1 MSETD
6 PRSKLQAAIREP
18 LVHFLLLG
26 AAIYGFYAL
35 AGPDVS
41 EEPDNQIVVSV
52 GEIDWL
58 RTSWEKRWNRPPTP
72 EEQAGLVKEH
82 IRQTVFYREAIAMGL
97 DADDLIIRR
106 RLSQKLEFLVQDL
119 AASVAPTDEELRSFF
134 TENSRNYVLPT
145 LFTFTHVF
153 VDPDKREDETL
164 VDAERIGAELRALD
178 PPTEGAGEMG
188 DSFMLQS
195 YYPERDE
202 IEISKLFGAEFA
214 RTVSG
219 LEPGSWQGP
228 ILSGYGVHW
237 VYVEST
243 TPAELPEFADV
254 RDRVVQD
261 WEDARREEVNEE
273 YYAALLDRYEVVIED
288 EAEAESTDD
297 GSSIAGAPVEKVAL
311 VEDAS

>member
-1 MSETD
+1 MSE
-6 PRSKLQAAIREP
+6 PHSRSKLQAVIREP

-26 AAIYGFYAL
+26 AAIYGLYAL
-35 AGPDVS
+35 AGPDVEADS
-41 EEPDNQIVVSV
+41 DNRIVVSA
-52 GEIDWL
+52 GEVDWL

-72 EEQAGLVKEH
+72 EEQAGLIKEH

-119 AASVAPTDEELRSFF
+119 AASVPPTKEELESYFA
-134 TENSRNYVLPT
+134 ENSSRYELPT

-164 VDAERIGAELRALD
+164 ADAERIGADLRSLD
-178 PPTEGAGEMG
+178 PPTEGASELG

-202 IEISKLFGAEFA
+202 LEISKLFGAEFA
-214 RTVSG
+214 RTISG
-219 LEPGSWQGP
+219 LESGSWQGP

-243 TPAELPEFADV
+243 TPAELPGFADV

-273 YYAALLDRYEVVIED
+273 YYAALLARYEIVIED
-288 EAEAESTDD
+288 DAEKESTGD
-297 GSSIAGAPVEKVAL
+297 GSSIAGAPIEEVAL
-311 VEDAS
+311 VGDAS

>member
-6 PRSKLQAAIREP
+6 SRSKLQAVIREP
-18 LVHFLLLG
+18 LIHFLLLG
-26 AAIYGFYAL
+26 AAIYGLYAL
-35 AGPDVS
+35 AGPDVEKGS
-41 EEPDNQIVVSV
+41 DNRIVVSA

-58 RTSWEKRWNRPPTP
+58 RTSWVKRWNRPPTP
-72 EEQAGLVKEH
+72 EEQAGLNKEH
-82 IRQTVFYREAIAMGL
+82 IRQTIFYREALAMGL

-119 AASVAPTDEELRSFF
+119 AASVAPTEEELQSFF
-134 TENSRNYVLPT
+134 RESSSNYVLPT

-164 VDAERIGAELRALD
+164 AEAERIGAELRALD
-178 PPTEGAGEMG
+178 PPTEGASELG

-202 IEISKLFGAEFA
+202 LEISKLFGAEFA

-273 YYAALLDRYEVVIED
+273 YYEALLARYEIVIED
-288 EAEAESTDD
+288 DVEEESAED
-297 GSSIAGAPVEKVAL
+297 GSSLVGTPVEDVAL
-311 VEDAS
+311 VGDAS